1 MIEGIVIVALCF
13 LCIFLLW
20 FIGRREEIH
29 DSEYNELVIKYEAER
44 SKRNTEKLCRDLFF
58 EHYKQQKNKEIALLR
73 EALHNSELKRK
84 ELCTRLWEEEKN
96 Q

>member
-1 MIEGIVIVALCF
+1 MLEFLTITLALMCVVLLFIVFWLDEKH
-13 LCIFLLW
+13 
-20 FIGRREEIH
+20 GEEY
-29 DSEYNELVIKYEAER
+29 EELVLAIEEER

-73 EALHNSELKRK
+73 EALHNSEKKCK
-84 ELCTRLWEEEKN
+84 ELCTRLWEEEKT